1 MPIINVN
8 HASPLTVDQIEA
20 LMAGLTEVYT
30 AVTKSNAS
38 AVHVL
43 VQQVPSDRWGLGG
56 ESLAARNSRAGAVTT

>member
-30 AVTKSNAS
+30 SVTKSNAS

-43 VQQVPSDRWGLGG
+43 VQQVPADRWGVGG
-56 ESLAARNSRAGAVTT
+56 ESLAVRNSRAAAASA